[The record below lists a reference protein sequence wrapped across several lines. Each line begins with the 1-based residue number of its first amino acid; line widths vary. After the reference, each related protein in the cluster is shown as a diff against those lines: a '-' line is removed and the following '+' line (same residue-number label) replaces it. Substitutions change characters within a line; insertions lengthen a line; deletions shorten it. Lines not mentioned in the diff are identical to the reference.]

1 MLLLTRLYGIYVMCT
16 QPHMFGHNRVVLS
29 IAVSVLIFFCVYFV
43 RVLLDL
49 SKSSSPVIAERVL
62 LQPFGLML
70 AVERNLT
77 PWYTKIPAIFINI
90 NMGEFKIYLGQDDL
104 EEIAKF
110 GADLGAR
117 VTTALQTMGKI
128 FVVHVYYLPWH
139 L

>member
-1 MLLLTRLYGIYVMCT
+1 MYTFY
-16 QPHMFGHNRVVLS
+16 
-29 IAVSVLIFFCVYFV
+29 

-49 SKSSSPVIAERVL
+49 SKSSFPVVAERVL

-104 EEIAKF
+104 EEFAKF
-110 GADLGAR
+110 GADVGAKI
-117 VTTALQTMGKI
+117 TTALQTMGKI
-128 FVVHVYYLPWH
+128 LIMHVTV
-139 L
+139 